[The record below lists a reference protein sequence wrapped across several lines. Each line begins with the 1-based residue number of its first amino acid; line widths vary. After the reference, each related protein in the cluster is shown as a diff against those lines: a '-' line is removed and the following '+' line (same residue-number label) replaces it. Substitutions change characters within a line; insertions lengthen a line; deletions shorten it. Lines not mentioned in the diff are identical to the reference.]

1 MTMLAAFAVLLGAQ
15 LLGEVMQRVL
25 HLPLPGP
32 VIGMFLLAVALLIP
46 CKSWVARRDN
56 EISALERA
64 SSSLIADMGF
74 LFIPAGVG
82 IVTEL
87 AVLKRDWFP
96 ILMGLLVSTALGLV
110 VTALVMHRITRRMA
124 RPGVEASA
132 PDPSA
137 GL

>member
-1 MTMLAAFAVLLGAQ
+1 MPAAFAVLIGAQ

-56 EISALERA
+56 EVSALEQA
-64 SSSLIADMGF
+64 SSSLIANMGL

-87 AVLKRDWFP
+87 AVLKRDWLP
-96 ILMGLLVSTALGLV
+96 ILMGLLVSTVLGLV
-110 VTALVMHRITRRMA
+110 VTGLVMHHITRRA
-124 RPGVEASA
+124 AHPDAEASVLN
-132 PDPSA
+132 PGGS
-137 GL
+137 L